1 MTDERK
7 QELRQLLQE
16 AMNNLVIRVRFE
28 SGTIS
33 KEKYIEIL
41 RKRCEFY
48 GISDDS
54 LNNYYLLYQ
63 PDIAHEKTKAD
74 LLEFIRRELNQ
85 VIEDNKIGY
94 TTYNVDGCAQDGFC
108 LVKRIIPQT
117 HNLSDISDIL
127 EYLLNMSLAFGL
139 DKTVLS
145 FNQDSCP
152 EGRYS
157 LYHSIT
163 SLEGI
168 RIETEIQINKRVRLV
183 PLPRNIEYKLNHS
196 LYNRH
201 RRHRDKGTTLLI
213 IEGIRY
219 ALFHKPSDTNF
230 ADGQI
235 VNLPFQVEDDDVK
248 LSNQGMIM
256 DFRETFCAAL
266 SLACNTMVMFDYF
279 WEFSTVD
286 VFRSDDVERKIWY
299 LGPIGRKVEVGQSEI
314 EEAIRLYKIL
324 EIFDQKAMGPHDQ
337 KAKGIFWIASERWR
351 KSKTHQN
358 SEDKIIDLCI
368 AFESLYLS
376 GINDELK
383 FRLSVRAAWFLGKNK
398 DDQKRLLTV
407 FKKIYDCRSTIIHG
421 GELRKRTVTIDN
433 KTIPVSELITEAQ
446 DLCQKSIVKILK
458 KYSEDGK
465 YPDDNFWNNLILG

>member
-7 QELRQLLQE
+7 QELRQFLQE

-63 PDIAHEKTKAD
+63 PDIAKEKTKAD

-94 TTYNVDGCAQDGFC
+94 TTYNVDGCTQDGFC
-108 LVKRIIPQT
+108 LVKRIIPQS

-127 EYLLNMSLAFGL
+127 EYLLKMSLAFGL
-139 DKTVLS
+139 DKAVLS
-145 FNQDSCP
+145 FDQDSCP

-213 IEGIRY
+213 IERIRY

-235 VNLPFQVEDDDVK
+235 INLPFQVEDDDIK

-256 DFRETFCAAL
+256 DFRETFCEAL

-324 EIFDQKAMGPHDQ
+324 KIFDQKA
-337 KAKGIFWIASERWR
+337 KGKFEIALERWR
-351 KSKTHQN
+351 ESKTSQTYEN
-358 SEDKIIDLCI
+358 TIIDLAI
-368 AFESLYLS
+368 ALEVLYLS
-376 GINDELK
+376 DRDGNSKLSFQ
-383 FRLSVRAAWFLGKNK
+383 FRLRASWLLEKGKAHR
-398 DDQKRLLTV
+398 KRLMDE
-407 FKKIYDCRSTIIHG
+407 FKAIYNLRSQAVHSGKISEKIRIRK
-421 GELRKRTVTIDN
+421 GEEPIATSEF
-433 KTIPVSELITEAQ
+433 IPRAQ
-446 DLCQKSIVKILK
+446 DLCRDSIVKIL
-458 KYSEDGK
+458 EDGK
-465 YPDDNFWNNLILG
+465 FPDWNDLILG